1 MKKLIGY
8 TLSWTMYW
16 LGDFV
21 SKPMHYLNWAWL
33 YPAYN
38 NLMMWSYDVQEWGG
52 DYGPWKD
59 CNEHQ

>member
-1 MKKLIGY
+1 
-8 TLSWTMYW
+8 MYW

-38 NLMMWSYDVQEWGG
+38 NLMTWSYDIQEWGG